1 MTARVLVA
9 GIGNVFL
16 GDDGFGVQV
25 VRQIARGAIPE
36 GVDVVDYGIR
46 GVHLAYDLLGGP
58 YGTVVLVDAAPVDGP
73 PGTVAVLEVDTTA
86 GADGAAEAG
95 GEAGPAGGLE
105 FPFPAAAD
113 PAAGALASV
122 APVAAGPGRAGDGR
136 AAGSATAT
144 VAPPA
149 DPLPAPA
156 FDAHGLDPAS
166 VLALLRGLGGHVD
179 RVLVVGCRPAS
190 LEEGMSLSEPVA
202 ASVEMAAR
210 LTVELA
216 RNEAAALA
224 RAGERRNR

>member
-1 MTARVLVA
+1 
-9 GIGNVFL
+9 
-16 GDDGFGVQV
+16 
-25 VRQIARGAIPE
+25 
-36 GVDVVDYGIR
+36 
-46 GVHLAYDLLGGP
+46 VHLAYALLGGP

-73 PGTVAVLEVDTTA
+73 PGTVAVLEVDTAPRADAAGA
-86 GADGAAEAG
+86 GADAVPPG
-95 GEAGPAGGLE
+95 GPA
-105 FPFPAAAD
+105 FPPAAD
-113 PAAGALASV
+113 PGART
-122 APVAAGPGRAGDGR
+122 PTGPALAGDGH

-190 LEEGMSLSEPVA
+190 LQEGMSLSEPVA